1 MADYMVSEGYL
12 AAGYEYITTGDCFLA
27 LSRDSEGRLHPDPQR
42 FPSGIKKLSD
52 YVCAQKHI

>member
-27 LSRDSEGRLHPDPQR
+27 LSRDPQGRLHPDPDR
-42 FPSGIKKLSD
+42 FPSGIKNLSD
-52 YVCAQKHI
+52 YVC